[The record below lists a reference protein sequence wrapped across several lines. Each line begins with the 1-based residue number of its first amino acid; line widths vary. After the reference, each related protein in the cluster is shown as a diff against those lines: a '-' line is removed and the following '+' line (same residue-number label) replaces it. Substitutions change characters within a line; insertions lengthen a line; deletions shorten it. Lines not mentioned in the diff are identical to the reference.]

1 FIAALRGRSP
11 TVTLSEATAVAN
23 AASSEPTAT
32 AAPTPTPVPATVAP
46 EPTATA
52 FITPTATLTATVSI
66 TIGIGS
72 QVRVVN
78 TQFLNAR
85 RDAGLRF
92 QLATRFPADVI
103 LTVLRGP
110 ITADNYTWW
119 EVKGEA
125 GQGWCADQWL
135 QPAP

>member
-1 FIAALRGRSP
+1 MMLP
-11 TVTLSEATAVAN
+11 TSRVVTLAGRWRYN
-23 AASSEPTAT
+23 
-32 AAPTPTPVPATVAP
+32 PA
-46 EPTATA
+46 ATA

-66 TIGIGS
+66 TNGIGS